1 MNKWFKV
8 LSVALC
14 GLSVTACST
23 TQIKEISSARGTLV
37 EFTEKVG
44 EQSTKLVYLIHAD
57 VVRVDYGQSGSY
69 TLFDRRTKTLYDI
82 NGKDETV
89 TVIEGSKPIL
99 TEQELGVTITES
111 ESRLVKDGA
120 STHFRFVKD
129 DKVCL
134 NVVGMSD
141 LLPVVEVAIAEMAAV
156 RANDPR
162 LADIDPQSC
171 EYIVRIFANSKTE
184 IVGLPVRQWN
194 KDGYSKFMDTYQV
207 QVNLENNS
215 VWYKF
220 PEWY

>member
-23 TQIKEISSARGTLV
+23 TQIKEVSSARGTLV

-44 EQSTKLVYLIHAD
+44 EQSTRLVYLVHAD
-57 VVRVDYGQSGSY
+57 VVRVDYGNGGSY
-69 TLFDRRTKTLYDI
+69 TLFDRRTQTLYDV
-82 NGKDETV
+82 NARDETV
-89 TVIEGSKPIL
+89 TIIEGAKPIL
-99 TEQELGVTITES
+99 TEQELGLTITEN
-111 ESRLVKDGA
+111 ESRLVKGGA
-120 STHFRFVKD
+120 STHFRFEK
-129 DKVCL
+129 KGMVCL

-141 LLPVVEVAIAEMAAV
+141 LLPAVEVAIAEMATV

-207 QVNLENNS
+207 QIDLEGNS
-215 VWYKF
+215 AWYKL